1 VIDKASLKL
10 RNFSSAL
17 YVAVL
22 HAMGHILQYYRELA
36 VIRHVGVFAK
46 QDSFQRTLLEKIGAI
61 TRCSSAIDREAELRG
76 MELAAETNKVAKK
89 AERISEALYEKT
101 GEIKEQSQEVYERA
115 GDIQHSVE
123 SLRRTW
129 SSDTEARE
137 KAAIE
142 REEEAAKQR
151 EELLEIVNNQN
162 DKIEQQCQ
170 ALNSIAD
177 LLAKS
182 PQLKDMQ
189 EVRSLFP
196 PKPSRPIP

>member
-1 VIDKASLKL
+1 
-10 RNFSSAL
+10 
-17 YVAVL
+17 
-22 HAMGHILQYYRELA
+22 
-36 VIRHVGVFAK
+36 
-46 QDSFQRTLLEKIGAI
+46 LEKIGAI
-61 TRCSSAIDREAELRG
+61 TRCSNAIDREAELRG

-89 AERISEALYEKT
+89 TERISEALYEKT
-101 GEIKEQSQEVYERA
+101 GAIKEQSQEVYERA
-115 GDIQHSVE
+115 GDIQHSFE
-123 SLRRTW
+123 SFRRTW

-142 REEEAAKQR
+142 REEVAAKQR
-151 EELLEIVNNQN
+151 EELLERVNNHN
-162 DKIEQQCQ
+162 DELEQHSQVIRQ

-189 EVRSLFP
+189 EVGSLFP